1 MIFPNLRSPLER
13 VNPTTNLKRL
23 AHRAY
28 LRIFQARRPDQQSD
42 PSYAKIED
50 DAEEQAPR
58 SASPAA
64 P

>member
-13 VNPTTNLKRL
+13 VIPTTNLKRL

-28 LRIFQARRPDQQSD
+28 LRIFKVRCPDHQFD
-42 PSYAKIED
+42 PSYTKCQD
-50 DAEEQAPR
+50 GRAPR
-58 SASPAA
+58 SASPAG